1 MRRTV
6 KKQYWLTPDE
16 DAELKKKAKATCL
29 TEAAL
34 TRFLINGFVPK
45 QKPDEKVEE
54 FLHQLIMLGNNLN
67 KLLAKAYTLNFID
80 TPILQEEMQKW
91 NQFQLAVEKEFLC
104 PEKSDLFGDK

>member
-34 TRFLINGFVPK
+34 TRFLIKGFVPK

-54 FLHQLIMLGNNLN
+54 FLRQLVLLGNNLDR
-67 KLLAKAYTLNFID
+67 LLTKACSLNYID
-80 TPILQEEMQKW
+80 TPLLQKEMQKW
-91 NQFQLAVEKEFLC
+91 NQFQLAVEKEFMC
-104 PEKSDLFGDK
+104 PEKSDLFGNK

>member
-16 DAELKKKAKATCL
+16 DAELKRKARMTCL

-34 TRFLINGFVPK
+34 TRFLIQGFVPK
-45 QKPDEKVEE
+45 QKPDKKVED
-54 FLHQLIMLGNNLN
+54 FLHQLIMFGNNLDR
-67 KLLAKAYTLNFID
+67 LLTKAYSLNYID
-80 TPILQEEMQKW
+80 TPILQKEMQKW

-104 PEKSDLFGDK
+104 PEKSDLFGNK

>member
-67 KLLAKAYTLNFID
+67 KLLAKAYSAKGNA
-80 TPILQEEMQKW
+80 EMESVS
-91 NQFQLAVEKEFLC
+91 ACGRERISVSRKE
-104 PEKSDLFGDK
+104 

>member
-6 KKQYWLTPDE
+6 KKQYWLTQDE

-54 FLHQLIMLGNNLN
+54 FLRQLIMLGNNLDR
-67 KLLAKAYTLNFID
+67 LLTKAYSLNYID
-80 TPILQEEMQKW
+80 TPLLQKEIQKW

-104 PEKSDLFGDK
+104 PEKSELFGNK